1 MRRILLVVLSLLLAM
16 LAARV
21 SGEPLIRLH
30 TSYYYIDGPSA
41 TILAA
46 QLDKNGPLGADGSR
60 HAGQTRWDIQW
71 KLRSQQ
77 QGNTCAV
84 KEAAVAVGIA
94 QTLPK
99 WRGEG
104 KGSAEL
110 KTMWTRFTDALR
122 RHEEVHKQN
131 GMKAGREIEAAVQNV
146 KPAGNCEDLESAA
159 NARAQ
164 GIVAKYK
171 ALDEAYDRK
180 TDHGRA
186 EGASLL

>member
-1 MRRILLVVLSLLLAM
+1 MRRILPLLGLLPAVLAGP
-16 LAARV
+16 V

-46 QLDKNGPLGADGSR
+46 QLDKNGPLGSDGSR
-60 HAGQTRWDIQW
+60 HAGRTRWDIQW

-77 QGNTCAV
+77 QGGSCAV

-99 WRGEG
+99 WRGED

-131 GMKAGREIEAAVQNV
+131 GMKAGKEIEAAVQSV

-159 NARAQ
+159 NALAQ
-164 GIVAKYK
+164 AIVAKYK

-180 TDHGRA
+180 TAHGRA
-186 EGASLL
+186 EGATLL